1 MEIFIKI
8 SQLIL
13 SLSILV
19 VIHEL
24 GHFSFAKLFKTRVEK
39 FYLFFNPWFSL
50 FKIKKGDTEY
60 GIGWLPLG
68 GYVKIAGMIDESM
81 DKEQMKQPAKP
92 DEFRSKT
99 SGQRLLIMVGGVLF
113 NLILAAAIYT
123 GVLFTWGKEYLPVE
137 NMTYGVVCDSVA
149 LKTGLLDGDKIVSVG
164 NQPLESSNDII
175 KRLIFDKAPTI
186 EVNRNGEIISLSVPS
201 QTYSDIA
208 DGAPFITARSPFI
221 VSKFTKK
228 SAAKKAG
235 IQEGDRIMGIDTLNT
250 EYFHEFV
257 LAIQNYA
264 DTTVNIKLL
273 RKEQEMIFP
282 VNINKEAK
290 IGAYAENVFEY
301 ESIKYTF
308 LESIPAGINRAYST
322 GKDYL
327 KQFSIMFDKD
337 VQGYKKIGGFGAI
350 TSIFPPEWD
359 WQSFWTLTG
368 FLSIMLG
375 ILNIL
380 PIPALDGGHVLFLLY
395 EIVTRRKPSDKFL
408 EYAQM
413 VGFILLLTLLV
424 YANGNDIYRHWFEK

>member
-1 MEIFIKI
+1 MEIFIKV

-50 FKIKKGDTEY
+50 FKFKKGDTEY

-81 DKEQMKQPAKP
+81 DKEQMKQPPKP

-113 NLILAAAIYT
+113 NLILAAIIYT

-149 LKTGLLDGDKIVSVG
+149 LETGLLDGDKIVSVG
-164 NQPLESSNDII
+164 NQPLESSSDII
-175 KRLIFDKAPTI
+175 KRLIFDKAETI
-186 EVNRNGEIISLSVPS
+186 EVNRDGRIISLPVPS
-201 QTYSDIA
+201 QTYSALA
-208 DGAPFITARSPFI
+208 DGAPFITPRSPFI

-228 SAAKKAG
+228 SAGKIAG
-235 IQEGDRIMGIDTLNT
+235 IQEGDRVIGIDTLNT
-250 EYFHEFV
+250 AYFHEFV
-257 LAIQNYA
+257 MAIENYA
-264 DTTVNIKLL
+264 NQTVNIKLL
-273 RKEQEMIFP
+273 RNNQELTIP
-282 VNINKEAK
+282 VALGEEAK

-308 LESIPAGINRAYST
+308 LESIPAGINRAYGT
-322 GKDYL
+322 GKEYL

-359 WQSFWTLTG
+359 WQAFWTLTG

-380 PIPALDGGHVLFLLY
+380 PIPALDGGHVLFLMY
-395 EIVTRRKPSDKFL
+395 EIITRRKPSDKFL

-413 VGFILLLTLLV
+413 VGFILLLALLV
-424 YANGNDIYRHWFEK
+424 YANGNDIYRAFFEK